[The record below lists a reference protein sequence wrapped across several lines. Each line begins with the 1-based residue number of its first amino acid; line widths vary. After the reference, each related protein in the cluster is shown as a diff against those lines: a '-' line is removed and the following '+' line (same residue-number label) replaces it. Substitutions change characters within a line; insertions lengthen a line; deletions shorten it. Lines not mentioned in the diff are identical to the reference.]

1 MDKVGI
7 LAICYGSRGTAIID
21 TFCRSQKYA
30 VEVYIVDVNRNPFN
44 IEKAKRH
51 IVIPDLD
58 VKKITKFAEKYQNKI
73 DLGIVGPEKP
83 IIAGIRDILEKETS
97 IPMICPTQKY
107 AIEGSKIAQR
117 LLFQEIKADV
127 NPQFKLFDPHHYTNL
142 TDVKNDLWKWLD
154 TFNDQVAVKPDGTT
168 AGKGVGIW
176 GDHFTNRQDLFQHF
190 LSNYKHGPVIVEEK
204 LFGEESSFQAFCDGK
219 NIVPLPE
226 TRDYKRAFEGN
237 QGPNTGGMGSYKA
250 ASDWLPFM
258 TSQDRAKEIDVVKS
272 MFKRLKGKGSNP
284 GLRGIPFY
292 VAFMHT
298 REGLKILENNSRP
311 GDPEIMNILPILKDD
326 FIDVCFQMI
335 EGNLKRINFEKLA
348 TVVTYKVPPTY
359 GGRVKEFRGDKQIQL
374 NAAYKLG
381 EESQG
386 RLWIYPGA
394 MELRE
399 GKTFELKSRTV
410 SVVGVAKNMETARE
424 ISLEGIN
431 AIKGGSLWYRKDIA
445 SKGDIQ
451 KSIEH
456 MEKLRTE

>member
-7 LAICYGSRGTAIID
+7 LVICYGSRGTAIID
-21 TFCRSQKYA
+21 AFCRSEKYGI
-30 VEVYIVDVNRNPFN
+30 ELYIVDVNRNPFN

-97 IPMICPTQKY
+97 IPMICPTRKY
-107 AIEGSKIAQR
+107 AIESSKIAQR

-127 NPQFKLFDPHHYTNL
+127 NPRFKLFDPHHYTNL
-142 TDVKNDLWKWLD
+142 ADVKNDLWKWLD

-190 LSNYKHGPVIVEEK
+190 LSNYKHGSVIVEEK
-204 LFGEESSFQAFCDGK
+204 LVGEESSFQAFCDGK

-250 ASDWLPFM
+250 ASDRLPFM

-284 GLRGIPFY
+284 SLRGIPFY

-298 REGLKILENNSRP
+298 SEGLKILENNSRP

-359 GGRVKEFRGDKQIQL
+359 GGRVKEFIGDKQVHL
-374 NAAYKLG
+374 NAAYKLC
-381 EESQG
+381 EESHG
-386 RLWIYPGA
+386 SLRIYPGA

-410 SVVGVAKNMETARE
+410 GVVGVAKNIETARE
-424 ISLEGIN
+424 ISLEGIK